1 MRTFHIQVLFQVAT
15 ESYSIYC
22 ATKDDRPVILA
33 SLNSSSECTF
43 IRVMLKKTK
52 CKQTRRKSNSS

>member
-22 ATKDDRPVILA
+22 ATKNDRPVILA

-43 IRVMLKKTK
+43 KKEIRYLLGW
-52 CKQTRRKSNSS
+52 C

>member
-43 IRVMLKKTK
+43 KK
-52 CKQTRRKSNSS
+52 KSDIYQGDVKENEV